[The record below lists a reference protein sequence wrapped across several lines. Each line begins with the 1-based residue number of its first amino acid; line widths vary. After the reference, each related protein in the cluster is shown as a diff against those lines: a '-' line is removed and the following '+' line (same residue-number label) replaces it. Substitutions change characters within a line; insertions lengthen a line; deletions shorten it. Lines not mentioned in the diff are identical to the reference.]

1 MNRKQFVTKLK
12 RVIVTLKTTFIY
24 CYHIGILVASKKTA
38 IVERGP
44 IMAADDIAD
53 EKTL

>member
-12 RVIVTLKTTFIY
+12 RVIVTLKTAFVY

-44 IMAADDIAD
+44 MMAADDIAD